1 MCVSHRA
8 LAGTLSL
15 KLDISRAW
23 TRWTDPGN
31 ANCRTTWDSRMT
43 VCQERTYDEHMVDT
57 KAWNTTVQILGTI
70 LYVMMNVLF
79 CVLICERVLVIDGIL
94 SYDYT
99 LIVLIKCFESNK
111 WCWYLFDRSAF
122 SVIFFRLFYLVLFY
136 QLRIYLAIVE
146 LSLLCGKDKRHG
158 KSASIRGSN
167 FICFK
172 SVRSVYFSNLYL
184 NNKRFKEEFWFTVNH
199 FQIKRINTFFM
210 N

>member
-1 MCVSHRA
+1 M
-8 LAGTLSL
+8 
-15 KLDISRAW
+15 
-23 TRWTDPGN
+23 
-31 ANCRTTWDSRMT
+31 
-43 VCQERTYDEHMVDT
+43 CQERTYDEHMVDT
-57 KAWNTTVQILGTI
+57 KAWNTTVQILGPI

-111 WCWYLFDRSAF
+111 CWYSFDRSAF

-172 SVRSVYFSNLYL
+172 SVRSVSS
-184 NNKRFKEEFWFTVNH
+184 
-199 FQIKRINTFFM
+199 QIYI
-210 N
+210 